1 MEPDNENI
9 LLNIIS
15 NDHLV
20 GEGTEHNTEENL
32 MKVCAGDV
40 AASMLRELS

>member
-1 MEPDNENI
+1 MKPDNENI
-9 LLNIIS
+9 LLSIIS
-15 NDHLV
+15 SDHLA

-32 MKVCAGDV
+32 MKACAGDV